1 LATASTTISSRSR
14 QPLELPRAAGE
25 AGRAVVDTWRR
36 INRASVE
43 ETKLIETEAPGGWR
57 RSARLKSAGATRKR
71 RSEMPTIVLRVNRD
85 PHDDMQYFVVDI
97 DAPFAAELLALIAS
111 LRVARRRHRIV
122 QTVGCHDQ
130 TGGAY
135 CSAEVIPQ
143 ELQDAIEDCPD
154 DSREFAVAPD
164 GPALFAAAKAAEP
177 RVDYRGIN
185 IYDVEGDGRR
195 ANEGYVSFVVEP
207 HMVSDAMMLFETTV
221 LWEKVLLQIANGK
234 SVDEG

>member
-1 LATASTTISSRSR
+1 
-14 QPLELPRAAGE
+14 
-25 AGRAVVDTWRR
+25 
-36 INRASVE
+36 
-43 ETKLIETEAPGGWR
+43 
-57 RSARLKSAGATRKR
+57 
-71 RSEMPTIVLRVNRD
+71 MPTIVLRVNRD

-97 DAPFAAELLALIAS
+97 DAAFAAELLALIAS
-111 LRVARRRHRIV
+111 LRDARRRHRIV
-122 QTVGCHDQ
+122 QIVGCHDR

-164 GPALFAAAKAAEP
+164 GPALLADARAAEP

-195 ANEGYVSFVVEP
+195 VNEGYVSFVAEP
-207 HMVSDAMMLFETTV
+207 HMVSDAMILFETTV